1 MVKYNYSIKTERN
14 DKGKPEHTYE
24 GERNVS
30 EGIRVPAIKQISCVD
45 EMVKKITPYVEE
57 LMRYNPHISKIEI
70 KVEEIK

>member
-14 DKGKPEHTYE
+14 EKGKPAHAYE

-30 EGIRVPAIKQISCVD
+30 EGVCGPEIKQVSCMD
-45 EMVKKITPYVEE
+45 EMAKRITPNIEE